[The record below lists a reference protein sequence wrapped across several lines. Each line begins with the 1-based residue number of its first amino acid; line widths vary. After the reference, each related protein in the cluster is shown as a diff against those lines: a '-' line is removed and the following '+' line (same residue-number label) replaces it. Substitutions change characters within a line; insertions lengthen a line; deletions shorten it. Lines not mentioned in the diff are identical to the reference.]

1 MGYRPCNID
10 AEFLATCSAA
20 LSSSWKTLHEN
31 LGSVQQ
37 STQTPQT
44 KRPRCF
50 QDQPLLISCC
60 YWPFAQT
67 TDDVILPW
75 RTLPSAQESTLRM
88 KNKAG
93 MKWKKIKITATESL
107 PLSWYQYCKLAS
119 WRMHVTISGAWQ
131 QCLEDL
137 LHYSESPTS
146 TRALPLSI

>member
-31 LGSVQQ
+31 LGSVRQ
-37 STQTPQT
+37 STQTAQA

-93 MKWKKIKITATESL
+93 MKWKKIKNNRHRVPSSLLISILQARELAYACHHQWSLATM
-107 PLSWYQYCKLAS
+107 PW
-119 WRMHVTISGAWQ
+119 G
-131 QCLEDL
+131 
-137 LHYSESPTS
+137 SP
-146 TRALPLSI
+146 ALFREPNKH